1 MMSIS
6 RKSSPQPKVALLFET
21 PNAYARGILLGIGDY
36 ILSHGPWRVYL
47 YTFGLKDHPPAWL
60 AAWDGQGI
68 IVRGENRRMAEAV
81 AKSSIPAVDMT
92 PSRLL
97 PQAPWV
103 KSDDA
108 AVARL
113 AAQHFF
119 DRGFRHFAF
128 CGDTRYDVSN
138 RRRDYFKICIQG
150 NGHPCHFF
158 EEVRALSGDAVIDAI
173 GQWLTELPKPVAVF
187 AFNDERGQQVLDA
200 CRRAGLAVP
209 EEVAVLGVDN
219 DEVLCALSPPP
230 MSSVILNPR
239 RGGWEAAAL
248 LMLLM
253 QGEKIP
259 ITEHL
264 IPPVDVAVRQSTDVL
279 AVDDPQIAQ
288 VLRYIREHACE
299 RIGVKQVLQHCP
311 MARRA
316 LEMRF
321 QKLLGRSP
329 HQEIVRMQINRVKEL
344 LVGTALPVAEIAGRA
359 GFDPEYVSL
368 VFKQET
374 GLTPSEFRKQFG
386 VGR

>member
-1 MMSIS
+1 
-6 RKSSPQPKVALLFET
+6 
-21 PNAYARGILLGIGDY
+21 
-36 ILSHGPWRVYL
+36 
-47 YTFGLKDHPPAWL
+47 
-60 AAWDGQGI
+60 
-68 IVRGENRRMAEAV
+68 V
-81 AKSSIPAVDMT
+81 AKLSIPAVDMT

-97 PQAPWV
+97 PKAPWV
-103 KSDDA
+103 KSDDV

-119 DRGFRHFAF
+119 ERGFRHFAF
-128 CGDTRYDVSN
+128 CGDTRYNVSN
-138 RRRDYFKICIQG
+138 RRRDYFKICVQG
-150 NGHPCHFF
+150 NGLPCHFF
-158 EEVRALSGDAVIDAI
+158 KEDQTLGDDAEIDAI
-173 GQWLTELPKPVAVF
+173 GRWLTALPKPVAVF
-187 AFNDERGQQVLDA
+187 AFNDGRGQQVLDG

-248 LMLLM
+248 LKLM
-253 QGEKIP
+253 MNGEKIP
-259 ITEHL
+259 PSEYY
-264 IPPVDVAVRQSTDVL
+264 IPPVDIAVRQSTDVL
-279 AVDDPQIAQ
+279 AVDDPQIAR

-299 RIGVKQVLQHCP
+299 RIGVKDVLHHCP
-311 MARRA
+311 MSRR
-316 LEMRF
+316 LMEIRF
-321 QKLLGRSP
+321 RRLLGRTP
-329 HQEIVRMQINRVKEL
+329 RQEIIRVQINRVKEL
-344 LVGTALPVAEIAGRA
+344 LVGTTLPVANIAERA